1 MIPRGQST
9 VTGLSLRRMRNEK
22 SPRNTWERFD
32 AGQDMQNGQ
41 EAGATLCVYITV
53 TNTLRVTMQ
62 YLRVPFYGP
71 NPCSGRYFVIPL
83 SKRRGLRTPGEDRVS
98 GYGVYK
104 ILTDS
109 PFWRSTF
116 WACEDKK

>member
-71 NPCSGRYFVIPL
+71 NPCSGRYFVIL
-83 SKRRGLRTPGEDRVS
+83 SPSAEACVLYHPAKIESPDM
-98 GYGVYK
+98 VY
-104 ILTDS
+104 TR
-109 PFWRSTF
+109 F
-116 WACEDKK
+116 